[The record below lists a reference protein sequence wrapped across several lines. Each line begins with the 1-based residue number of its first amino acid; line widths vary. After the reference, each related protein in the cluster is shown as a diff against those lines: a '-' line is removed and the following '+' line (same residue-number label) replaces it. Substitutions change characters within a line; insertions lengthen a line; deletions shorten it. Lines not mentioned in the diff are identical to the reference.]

1 MLIGCDIRNWLTSEH
16 TLANDEIN
24 EHFIKR
30 CLIKVYL
37 ALKLLQTVL
46 HFKDQVSE
54 ARLRTFCLAIVCSRD
69 SSYHRNSAYQLD
81 ADPLRYPAAE
91 HTALALRLRGTSQGL
106 L

>member
-37 ALKLLQTVL
+37 
-46 HFKDQVSE
+46 VSVK
-54 ARLRTFCLAIVCSRD
+54 IVT
-69 SSYHRNSAYQLD
+69 NGSAF
-81 ADPLRYPAAE
+81 
-91 HTALALRLRGTSQGL
+91 
-106 L
+106 